1 MNRADLT
8 TPQRRILEAI
18 EQAEK
23 PIATAEIKVASSGY
37 TIRVV
42 RMLHEERL
50 IHIAA
55 WGRHPEHNNGFYAR
69 WRPGAGQDAPKPLTP
84 TDELRRRKRAR
95 QQRWEAGRREDQAV
109 ADADLPPPALPT
121 TTPRIGFWGM

>member
-1 MNRADLT
+1 MNRTDLT
-8 TPQRRILEAI
+8 TPQRRILDAI
-18 EQAEK
+18 EKSAE

-42 RMLHEERL
+42 RLLHEERL

-55 WGRHPEHNNGFYAR
+55 WGKHPGHNNGLYAK
-69 WRPGAGQDAPKPLTP
+69 WRPGAGRDAPKPLTP

-95 QQRWEAGRREDQAV
+95 QQRWEAARREAQAV
-109 ADADLPPPALPT
+109 AGELLPPALPT
-121 TTPRIGFWGM
+121 SAPRIGFWGV